1 MGQLLLQHQEMAI
14 SEKLCL
20 RWNDFQENVSTAFR
34 DLRNDSEF
42 TDVTLAFE
50 DGHQVEAHKVILSAS
65 SPLFQNLLKKN
76 KHAHPLI
83 YMRGMKSEDL
93 MAILDFLYYGEV
105 NIYQDSLDIFLN
117 IAEEM
122 KLKGL
127 NSGEKAGGGGEYV
140 ENPPKHVG
148 NPTIPNTVMQR
159 KNDMSE
165 TQKSQHNASLVTQSY
180 IEGQVNSNKAIALT
194 KQEFSE
200 DMNELDEKIETMMI
214 RGENMVRKG
223 GKQMTK
229 AYVCQVCGKEG
240 QKINIKDHIEAHHLE
255 GISIP
260 CSLCEKTFRSRH
272 SLINHNSNF
281 HTNNIK

>member
-1 MGQLLLQHQEMAI
+1 MLSQLQEMAI

-20 RWNDFQENVSTAFR
+20 RWNDFQENVTTAFR
-34 DLRNDSEF
+34 DLRNDIEF

-50 DGHQVEAHKVILSAS
+50 DGHQVEAHRVILSAS
-65 SPLFQNLLKKN
+65 SPLFQKLLKMN

-105 NIYQDSLDIFLN
+105 NIYQDNLDTFLN

-127 NSGEKAGGGGEYV
+127 NSEERTGGGEYGGNPPNQV
-140 ENPPKHVG
+140 ENPTFPS
-148 NPTIPNTVMQR
+148 TVMQR

-165 TQKSQHNASLVTQSY
+165 AQKSQHNNSPNTQSY
-180 IEGQVNSNKAIALT
+180 IEGYVNSSMAIALP
-194 KQEFSE
+194 KQEFSGN
-200 DMNELDEKIETMMI
+200 MNELDGKIETMMV
-214 RGENMVRKG
+214 RGENMVRQG

-260 CSLCEKTFRSRH
+260 CGLCDKTFRSRH
-272 SLINHNSNF
+272 SLRSHNSHF
-281 HTNNIK
+281 HTNTIK